1 MTVNPGSIV
10 EHSLNIYIYIGEVQE
25 FRIIKD
31 SYTDLI

>member
-10 EHSLNIYIYIGEVQE
+10 EHSLNIYIGEVQE

>member
-1 MTVNPGSIV
+1 
-10 EHSLNIYIYIGEVQE
+10 LNIYIYIGEVQE